1 MPNVT
6 ITTQRQIE
14 AIRARWGEHEIRA
27 REWRVGITR
36 DVNPNAYAY
45 IMQFRSTEPN
55 EPWTRPC
62 YAPPAPVPVA
72 LP

>member
-14 AIRARWGEHEIRA
+14 AIRARWREYEIQNRG
-27 REWRVGITR
+27 WRVGITL
-36 DVNPNAYAY
+36 DVHDDAYAY
-45 IMQFRSTEPN
+45 IMQFRSKAPN
-55 EPWTRPC
+55 EPWTRPS
-62 YAPPAPVPVA
+62 YAPPAPNPVA